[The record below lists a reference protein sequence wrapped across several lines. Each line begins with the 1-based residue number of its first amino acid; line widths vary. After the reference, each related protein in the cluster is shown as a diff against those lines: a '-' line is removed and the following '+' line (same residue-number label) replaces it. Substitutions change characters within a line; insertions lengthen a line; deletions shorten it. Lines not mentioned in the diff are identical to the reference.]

1 MDARHLV
8 LLASGAGKSEAVHHL
23 VEGVVSALW
32 PGTALQLHPH
42 VTVIVDEEAA
52 SRLQLSEYYRDSWA
66 SKPSWQGF

>member
-1 MDARHLV
+1 M
-8 LLASGAGKSEAVHHL
+8 
-23 VEGVVSALW
+23 SALW

>member
-8 LLASGAGKSEAVHHL
+8 LLASGAGESEAVHHL
-23 VEGVVSALW
+23 VEGAVSALW

-42 VTVIVDEEAA
+42 VTGIVDEEAA